1 MKKIAA
7 VFIIIFL
14 ASSAAFAAALSYVYE
29 SSLSS
34 VDFKEMPSVGQVFVD
49 GSSNILAVRRI
60 HDNVVI
66 FDKLITLGPYYSGSS
81 LKKRNP
87 LNSLGFT
94 GTSDYS
100 FLRYSITTPLYP
112 VSPLVIAGL
121 SYGSRF
127 TLRALVL
134 AGFKVSVPLANLRYG
149 GSTFIENGKL
159 NAWAAAG
166 VSVRKAVTF
175 ACSYG
180 FSYRHNI
187 GAFNWEIGTSRLCLL
202 EKAAPWSPYI
212 GIGVDF

>member
-34 VDFKEMPSVGQVFVD
+34 VDFKEMPSVGQVFV
-49 GSSNILAVRRI
+49 
-60 HDNVVI
+60 
-66 FDKLITLGPYYSGSS
+66 GPYYSGSS

-149 GSTFIENGKL
+149 GSTFIEKGKL